1 MFYHFLVPLHKY
13 FNVFRYITFRS
24 IFALLTAFIVGI
36 IIGRMVIRYF
46 ERKDVGEVIRE
57 DGPTTHKQKEGTPTM
72 GGIII
77 LLSGLFSILL
87 WGNFY
92 SHYLWIAL
100 LGTLLF
106 GLLGFVDDYI
116 KVYKKEKKA
125 ISPKVKLFFQF
136 IISLLVV
143 VLIAFFPADEN
154 QVYKL
159 YIPFIKKPIVDF
171 RYIKVFGY
179 TLNLVFIYMFFLM
192 IVIIATSNSV
202 NLTDGL
208 DGLAIGIVLI
218 NLLTFSIFTY
228 LHGHKKIAEY
238 LLIPYIPLSGELTVF
253 LSAMVGA
260 SISFLWYNSHP
271 AEIFMGDTG
280 SMALGGLLGI
290 VAIMIKQEFL
300 LPILGGIFV
309 VEALSVILQVGYYKR
324 TKKRIFRMAPI
335 HHHFELLGIHEN
347 KVVIRFWIISGI
359 LALIALSSLKIR

>member
-143 VLIAFFPADEN
+143 VLIAFFPADGN

-159 YIPFIKKPIVDF
+159 YIPFIKANTGFPIYKAF
-171 RYIKVFGY
+171 RIYFKSRIYIYVFSDDC
-179 TLNLVFIYMFFLM
+179 N
-192 IVIIATSNSV
+192 NS
-202 NLTDGL
+202 
-208 DGLAIGIVLI
+208 
-218 NLLTFSIFTY
+218 
-228 LHGHKKIAEY
+228 
-238 LLIPYIPLSGELTVF
+238 YI
-253 LSAMVGA
+253 
-260 SISFLWYNSHP
+260 
-271 AEIFMGDTG
+271 
-280 SMALGGLLGI
+280 
-290 VAIMIKQEFL
+290 
-300 LPILGGIFV
+300 
-309 VEALSVILQVGYYKR
+309 
-324 TKKRIFRMAPI
+324 
-335 HHHFELLGIHEN
+335 
-347 KVVIRFWIISGI
+347 
-359 LALIALSSLKIR
+359 

>member
-1 MFYHFLVPLHKY
+1 
-13 FNVFRYITFRS
+13 
-24 IFALLTAFIVGI
+24 
-36 IIGRMVIRYF
+36 MVIRYF

-143 VLIAFFPADEN
+143 VLIAFFPADGN

-159 YIPFIKKPIVDF
+159 YIPFIKANTGFPIYKAF
-171 RYIKVFGY
+171 RIYFKSRIYIYVFSDDC
-179 TLNLVFIYMFFLM
+179 N
-192 IVIIATSNSV
+192 NS
-202 NLTDGL
+202 
-208 DGLAIGIVLI
+208 
-218 NLLTFSIFTY
+218 
-228 LHGHKKIAEY
+228 
-238 LLIPYIPLSGELTVF
+238 YI
-253 LSAMVGA
+253 
-260 SISFLWYNSHP
+260 
-271 AEIFMGDTG
+271 
-280 SMALGGLLGI
+280 
-290 VAIMIKQEFL
+290 
-300 LPILGGIFV
+300 
-309 VEALSVILQVGYYKR
+309 
-324 TKKRIFRMAPI
+324 
-335 HHHFELLGIHEN
+335 
-347 KVVIRFWIISGI
+347 
-359 LALIALSSLKIR
+359 